1 MTVHLDTSILI
12 ETLASP
18 RGVRP
23 LIAATERGDR
33 LEISSVVLYEWLR
46 GPRSPEQRALSDA
59 FFPAESIVR
68 FGADEAR
75 VAAQLYGRLRRAR
88 GREADI
94 AIAACAIENDAAVW
108 TRNTADFAD
117 IPGLTLYRSL

>member
-12 ETLASP
+12 ETLSSP
-18 RGVRP
+18 TSARA
-23 LIAATERGDR
+23 LITATERGDR
-33 LEISSVVLYEWLR
+33 LAISSIVLYEWLR

-59 FFPAESIVR
+59 LFPADSIVR

-75 VAAQLYGRLRRAR
+75 VAAQLYSRMRRAR

-94 AIAACAIENDAAVW
+94 AIAACAIEDEAAVW

-117 IPGLTLYRSL
+117 IPGLILYRLR